1 MAVAPTTILFTD
13 RGVRLVYQDIAKA
26 CGVAP
31 STITRWKANPKLI
44 PLGNLQTLCRVREL
58 TDEEIIAIIRSR

>member
-1 MAVAPTTILFTD
+1 MAVAPTTILFGSGCN
-13 RGVRLVYQDIAKA
+13 RPVYSNIAKA

-31 STITRWKANPKLI
+31 ATITRWKANPKLI

-58 TDEEIIAIIRSR
+58 TDEEIIAIVRSR